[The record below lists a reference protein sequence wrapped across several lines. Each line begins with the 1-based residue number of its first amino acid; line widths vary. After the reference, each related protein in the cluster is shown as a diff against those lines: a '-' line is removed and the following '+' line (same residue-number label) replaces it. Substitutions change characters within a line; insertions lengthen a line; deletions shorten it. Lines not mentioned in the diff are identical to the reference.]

1 MTSGGSSECGKCEEL
16 PGVNKCTCGETFCET
31 CFSKHLKRNP
41 DHDQRRERT
50 LALVLAAAPKSR
62 SQRLWE
68 AVTSPFIRGSQSDA
82 FKYDEAAKWFGL
94 ITKINENN
102 IRESELAETLRLTSL
117 LQRSA
122 QAHPEGVGAQFPSIA
137 SFVGPTGAGKSVLI
151 RSIIYLSAPEGE
163 AWESIEAPVPGE
175 QDSFCSTT
183 GEVNL
188 YPEPSSFGTKTPILL
203 ADCEGVE
210 GSKPVATKHQKD
222 WMKLSRRYRIQNKEG
237 RGLDRSSIVK
247 NIYPRFLYIFS
258 DVICYVTRDQR
269 SWASATVQLLEW
281 SSIGAEHTINQRTLP
296 ALIIILNNSSIEN
309 EAWVSDDQDIL
320 RDQFFATVKEEQND
334 NDSLRNLT
342 MKYGET
348 SIEGLFGRNYSSV
361 HIHYTPQQGYGRLGS
376 FEIIQ
381 RQNQR
386 LLDRIKS
393 DSRRVQEERAQ
404 SPDHFD
410 SRQIPILTE
419 LAFNHL
425 ATGAEEPFDFESYR
439 RKTVIP
445 HDQTLHLRMAEFF
458 GRCFKP
464 GLLFGMPNCVPTL
477 GINIMI
483 LGETLFSK
491 HNNDLLLPST
501 FFSAETQQACK
512 KALEYFYD
520 ENLPCGY
527 IDPKSGKR
535 CVNTKSGH
543 GPKGHQD
550 RSGQYMQNGDYVE
563 DGKRVIPESFINS
576 VKSYIT
582 DTIEKFRLEG
592 LNRKKWRVLATA
604 EHRKNM
610 ERLRESGI
618 YPQPGRA
625 EEGDPF
631 HESPICYGCLFR
643 RPEYLLPC
651 NHTVC
656 EYCIRSYSDSTIEAT
671 RMKRATGKHILK
683 SCVICNTSIGEGW
696 PFEVSLRPPLSGCR
710 VLSLDGGGVRVIN
723 QLVVLERLESC
734 IGLKLP
740 IGDFF
745 DLIVGT
751 STGGIAAI
759 ALGIFKTPATEFTP
773 KFKGMCAKSFIP
785 QYRYRHEQSSG
796 GANQASWLQYMWN
809 FFVPTN
815 TSTPVTTKFLQD
827 PLYSAQLLE
836 RSFQDIIQGHEK
848 RKFFGLRNHCRVAV
862 TTTFEGESRFIAN
875 YSFGGYGTYL
885 FSNMSFS
892 DVALCTSAC
901 PPYFPP
907 HVDNRGAYRDG
918 GLKANNPIHLAAT
931 EAKALWAPRYDII
944 LSVGS
949 GMAKKLWNGA
959 RHRDYIGN
967 DWVRRL
973 FDELLNNINGNAA
986 WVEFQRSWPKRVLE
1000 RSERLNVDLAQQYE
1014 PAFDG
1019 LLEIADMEE
1028 QAKSYSPTQ
1037 PHFDSRFQPI
1047 VGNIE
1052 AKLIETLA
1060 DRLRASL
1067 FFLEVKSVNRG
1078 DGFTVSVKGS
1088 VRCRLGPGDKGFE
1101 SLLSMVSSFKVDDE
1115 TVVGYSE
1122 PSPPIVEFFGL
1133 SIKFSS
1139 DLMYKAVRIDV
1150 NFGKPYWV
1158 AISGCPITIEEII
1171 EEWDPDEAEDDEE
1184 ETASGSFRSNHTVS
1198 VGLSD
1203 QNLDA
1208 PGSPRAG

>member
-1 MTSGGSSECGKCEEL
+1 MTSRNSGECGKCEEL
-16 PGVNKCTCGETFCET
+16 PGVNKCTCGEIFCET

-269 SWASATVQLLEW
+269 LWASATVQLLEW

-491 HNNDLLLPST
+491 HNMQPIDDLLLPST

-512 KALEYFYD
+512 KALEYLYD

-1158 AISGCPITIEEII
+1158 AISGCPITIEVCQSTFSL
-1171 EEWDPDEAEDDEE
+1171 DLK
-1184 ETASGSFRSNHTVS
+1184 HTSSSLPLVH
-1198 VGLSD
+1198 
-1203 QNLDA
+1203 
-1208 PGSPRAG
+1208 PMC

>member
-1 MTSGGSSECGKCEEL
+1 MTSRNSGECGKCEEL
-16 PGVNKCTCGETFCET
+16 PGVNKCTCGEIFCET

-269 SWASATVQLLEW
+269 LWASATVQLLEW

-491 HNNDLLLPST
+491 HNMQPIDDLLLPST

-512 KALEYFYD
+512 KALEYLYD

-1171 EEWDPDEAEDDEE
+1171 EEWDPDEAEDEVEE
-1184 ETASGSFRSNHTVS
+1184 KTAKGTF
-1198 VGLSD
+1198 
-1203 QNLDA
+1203 
-1208 PGSPRAG
+1208 

>member
-1 MTSGGSSECGKCEEL
+1 MTFGNSGECGKCEEL
-16 PGVNKCTCGETFCET
+16 PGVNKCTCGEIFCET

-41 DHDQRRERT
+41 KHNQQREHT
-50 LALVLAAAPKSR
+50 LALVPAAAPKSR
-62 SQRLWE
+62 SQRLWK
-68 AVTSPFIRGSQSDA
+68 VITCPFMRGSQSDA

-102 IRESELAETLRLTSL
+102 IRESELAETPRLMSL
-117 LQRSA
+117 LHRSA
-122 QAHPEGVGAQFPSIA
+122 QAHPEGLGAQFPSIP

-151 RSIIYLSAPEGE
+151 RSIIYLSAPEGK
-163 AWESIEAPVPGE
+163 AWELIEAPVPGE
-175 QDSFCSTT
+175 KDSSCSTT

-188 YPEPSSFGTKTPILL
+188 YSEPSSFGTKTPILL

-210 GSKPVATKHQKD
+210 GSKPVAADHQKD
-222 WMKLSRRYRIQNKEG
+222 WTKLSRRYPIQNKEG
-237 RGLDRSSIVK
+237 RGLDRRSIVK

-269 SWASATVQLLEW
+269 SWASATVRLLEW
-281 SSIGAEHTINQRTLP
+281 SSIGAQHAINQYTLP
-296 ALIIILNNSSIEN
+296 ALIIILNNSGIEN
-309 EAWVSDDQDIL
+309 EAWVSGDQNIL
-320 RDQFFATVKEEQND
+320 TKYFFTTISGELND
-334 NDSLRNLT
+334 NDSLRNLA

-348 SIEGLFGRNYSSV
+348 TIEGLFGRNYSSV

-381 RQNQR
+381 KQNQR

-393 DSRRVQEERAQ
+393 DSRRLQEERAKLRTQ
-404 SPDHFD
+404 FD
-410 SRQIPILTE
+410 GRQLPILTE

-425 ATGAEEPFDFESYR
+425 ATGAQEPFDFGSCR

-445 HDQTLHLRMAEFF
+445 HDQTLHLRIADFF

-483 LGETLFSK
+483 LRETLFSK
-491 HNNDLLLPST
+491 HNMQPIDDLLLPST
-501 FFSAETQQACK
+501 FFSAEIQEACK
-512 KALEYFYD
+512 KGLEYFYD
-520 ENLPCGY
+520 ETLLCGY
-527 IDPKSGKR
+527 IDPQSGKR
-535 CVNTKSGH
+535 CANTKSGH

-550 RSGQYMQNGDYVE
+550 GSGQYMQNGGYVE
-563 DGKRVIPESFINS
+563 DGKRVTPESFINS

-592 LNRKKWRVLATA
+592 LDRKKWRVLATA

-610 ERLRESGI
+610 EQLRESGI

-631 HESPICYGCLFR
+631 HKSSICYGCLFR

-656 EYCIRSYSDSTIEAT
+656 EYCIRSHSDSTIEAT

-723 QLVVLERLESC
+723 QLVILERLESY

-740 IGDFF
+740 I
-745 DLIVGT
+745 
-751 STGGIAAI
+751 GGIAAI

-773 KFKGMCAKSFIP
+773 KFKNICTKSFIRQY
-785 QYRYRHEQSSG
+785 QYRQEQSSG
-796 GANQASWLQYMWN
+796 GANQASWLQYLWN
-809 FFVPTN
+809 IFASTK
-815 TSTPVTTKFLQD
+815 TSTTVTTKFLQD

-862 TTTFEGESRFIAN
+862 TTTFEAESRLIAN
-875 YSFGGYGTYL
+875 YSFGGYGKYL
-885 FSNMSFS
+885 FSDMSFS

-931 EAKALWAPRYDII
+931 EAKALGAPRYDII

-949 GMAKKLWNGA
+949 GTATRLWNGA
-959 RHRDYIGN
+959 GHRDYIGD

-986 WVEFQRSWPKRVLE
+986 WVEFQRSWPERVLE
-1000 RSERLNVDLAQQYE
+1000 RSERLNVDLAQRYE

-1019 LLEIADMEE
+1019 LLEIADMEK

-1078 DGFTVSVKGS
+1078 DGFTVSVKGA

-1115 TVVGYSE
+1115 TVVSYSE
-1122 PSPPIVEFFGL
+1122 PSPPTVEFFGL
-1133 SIKFSS
+1133 SIKFSGDS
-1139 DLMYKAVRIDV
+1139 IDKAVRIDV
-1150 NFGKPYWV
+1150 KFGKPYWV

-1171 EEWDPDEAEDDEE
+1171 EEWDPDEAEDEVEE
-1184 ETASGSFRSNHTVS
+1184 KTAKGTF
-1198 VGLSD
+1198 
-1203 QNLDA
+1203 
-1208 PGSPRAG
+1208 

>member
-1 MTSGGSSECGKCEEL
+1 MTSRNSGECGKCEEL
-16 PGVNKCTCGETFCET
+16 PGVNKCTCGEIFCET

-491 HNNDLLLPST
+491 HNMQPIDDLLLPST

-512 KALEYFYD
+512 KALEYLYD

-1171 EEWDPDEAEDDEE
+1171 EEWDPDEAEDEVEE
-1184 ETASGSFRSNHTVS
+1184 KTAKGTF
-1198 VGLSD
+1198 
-1203 QNLDA
+1203 
-1208 PGSPRAG
+1208 